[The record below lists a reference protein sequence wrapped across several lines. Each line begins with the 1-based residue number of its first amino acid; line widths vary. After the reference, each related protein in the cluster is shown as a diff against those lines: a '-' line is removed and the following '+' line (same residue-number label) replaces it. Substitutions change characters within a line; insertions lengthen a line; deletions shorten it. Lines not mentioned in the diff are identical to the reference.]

1 MSTERPHFK
10 PSICAEN
17 EIIFNCSAHN
27 TQMQLEIY
35 FSMHDLQTGVKLDDI
50 VRLQGK
56 KLIPLACYMRVIQN
70 RIKS

>member
-1 MSTERPHFK
+1 MFLEERGYCNQANILAEERNAYCMSTERPHFK

-35 FSMHDLQTGVKLDDI
+35 FSMHDL
-50 VRLQGK
+50 
-56 KLIPLACYMRVIQN
+56 
-70 RIKS
+70 